1 MPINLLERFP
11 NQNMPKRK
19 RAARKPNQSVERS
32 KLDKYLTLDW
42 KEFYLLLIAWFLFVV
57 LHFMIG
63 VIFKINEEILPFL
76 YNFII
81 PLFFLIALIYTVI
94 KKSWKK

>member
-1 MPINLLERFP
+1 
-11 NQNMPKRK
+11 MPKRK

-76 YNFII
+76 YISIAAATLRF
-81 PLFFLIALIYTVI
+81 LFFSSIFNIWIEINVHVTFFI
-94 KKSWKK
+94 